1 MAKKAH
7 VSEAKKKQLSEL
19 DSLLQQNQV
28 IGLADLTNLP
38 SAQLQKI
45 KYKLR
50 GKMQIR
56 VFNKNV
62 TKLALNSHKDKTQG
76 ISELIP
82 LLDEGLPAVLLTNEG
97 SFKIA
102 KLVNKSKS
110 KAPAKAGQIAPIDII
125 IEAGPTQFL
134 PGPMI
139 GEFGQM
145 GIKTMVEGGK
155 ISIKE
160 DTKLVKKGNVI
171 NAKQA
176 DIMSKLGIMPM
187 EIGLKII
194 GLLEKGVIYN
204 GDLLSIDEKVYL
216 DQLKTAFRESLAV
229 ALFIAYPSKE
239 TINPLLKKAIYE
251 EKALEK
257 KLNLQFDSAKVERI
271 EEANNDN
278 KKEEVKNVGGIPQ
291 YNDEMAKKAQDI
303 LEKLKDEDIKHH
315 K

>member
-50 GKMQIR
+50 GRMQIR

-82 LLDEGLPAVLLTNEG
+82 LLEKGIPAVLLTNEG

-110 KAPAKAGQIAPIDII
+110 KAPAKAGQIAPMDIV

-155 ISIKE
+155 ISIKD
-160 DTKLVKKGNVI
+160 DTTLVKKGNII

-176 DIMSKLGIMPM
+176 DIMSKLGIMP
-187 EIGLKII
+187 
-194 GLLEKGVIYN
+194 
-204 GDLLSIDEKVYL
+204 
-216 DQLKTAFRESLAV
+216 AFNESLAV
-229 ALFIAYPSKE
+229 SLFIAYPSKE
-239 TINPLLKKAIYE
+239 TISPLLKKAIYE

-257 KLNLQFDSAKVERI
+257 TLNLQFDSAKVERI
-271 EEANNDN
+271 EEVNNDD
-278 KKEEVKNVGGIPQ
+278 KKEEVKSAGGIPQ

-303 LEKLKDEDIKHH
+303 IEKLKDEDIKHH